1 MRLMMACCAGLL
13 GLMTALPCSAV
24 DDAPQGGAAS
34 RPVQVSS
41 AQLDLSAQANLNA
54 AQTIRYH
61 QLIEQYRCP
70 KCQNANLAGSDA
82 PIAQDLKHK
91 ILQMVAA
98 NQSDGE
104 IRDYLVSRYGE
115 FISYQP
121 VVKPATWLLWFLPP
135 LLLVVG
141 GLVWLLRS
149 RRAVAVTAPLSAEEQ
164 WRLQQLLGSKEAV
177 RRDGVQGSDHDRQ

>member
-1 MRLMMACCAGLL
+1 MRLIAICLTGFMALASV
-13 GLMTALPCSAV
+13 ASHAI
-24 DDAPQGGAAS
+24 DDAPQQTIPSSHPMANGAAT
-34 RPVQVSS
+34 
-41 AQLDLSAQANLNA
+41 LDLSTQAKLSPEQA
-54 AQTIRYH
+54 TRYH

-91 ILQMVAA
+91 ILLMVAA
-98 NQSDGE
+98 DQSDGE

-135 LLLVVG
+135 LILVLGLLG
-141 GLVWLLRS
+141 WLLRS
-149 RRAVAVTAPLSAEEQ
+149 RRHGAVSLPLDLDEQ
-164 WRLQQLLGSKEAV
+164 QRLKQLLGQQE
-177 RRDGVQGSDHDRQ
+177 QGHDR